1 MIVKA
6 VRHPEADKR
15 RYEMMKKLGQLLE
28 KIKTFL
34 KEVYMEM
41 QKVTWPS
48 RNEIMS
54 YTVVVLVTVLILS
67 VVIWAADNVLGRV
80 LRLFFGGLAGS

>member
-1 MIVKA
+1 VIVKA
-6 VRHPEADKR
+6 VRQPEADKR

-28 KIKTFL
+28 KMKTFL
-34 KEVYMEM
+34 NEVRVEM

-67 VVIWAADNVLGRV
+67 TIIWAADNVLGRV
-80 LRLFFGGLAGS
+80 LKVIFG

>member
-1 MIVKA
+1 
-6 VRHPEADKR
+6 
-15 RYEMMKKLGQLLE
+15 MKKLGQLLE
-28 KIKTFL
+28 KMKTFL
-34 KEVYMEM
+34 KEVYVEM

-67 VVIWAADNVLGRV
+67 VVIRAADHVQGRV
-80 LRLFFGGLAGS
+80 LKLFFG

>member
-1 MIVKA
+1 
-6 VRHPEADKR
+6 
-15 RYEMMKKLGQLLE
+15 MKKLGQLLE
-28 KIKTFL
+28 KVKTFL
-34 KEVYMEM
+34 NEVRVEM

-80 LRLFFGGLAGS
+80 LKLFFG

>member
-1 MIVKA
+1 
-6 VRHPEADKR
+6 
-15 RYEMMKKLGQLLE
+15 MKKLGQLLE

-34 KEVYMEM
+34 KEVYVEM

-67 VVIWAADNVLGRV
+67 TIIWAADNVLGRV
-80 LRLFFGGLAGS
+80 LKLFFG

>member
-1 MIVKA
+1 
-6 VRHPEADKR
+6 
-15 RYEMMKKLGQLLE
+15 MKKLGQLLE
-28 KIKTFL
+28 KMKTFL
-34 KEVYMEM
+34 KEVYVEM

-67 VVIWAADNVLGRV
+67 TIIWAADNVLGRV
-80 LRLFFGGLAGS
+80 LKVLFGGATGS

>member
-1 MIVKA
+1 
-6 VRHPEADKR
+6 
-15 RYEMMKKLGQLLE
+15 MKKLGQLLE
-28 KIKTFL
+28 KMKTFL
-34 KEVYMEM
+34 NEVRVEM

-80 LRLFFGGLAGS
+80 LKLFFG